1 MFRKLTI
8 RNLLLASSMLA
19 AIALAR
25 PLRAADEK
33 ADSPSD
39 DQTQRSALFDSLD
52 ANHDGQLT
60 SDEVPDDQRRLFQRL
75 LRRADANGDAK
86 LSRDE
91 FLAGMQQMQEQPR
104 GPQRDEQPAQ
114 SGKAAAGEPAKDN
127 QTSNVPG
134 TPKARQFG
142 GDPRPGAGSGGP
154 GFAGG
159 GGGGMLMGIAVFR
172 ALDTNGDGK
181 LDAKEIEAA
190 PEALKKLAGSSGEIT
205 REELMKSMSGGVGGA
220 FAPGGFGAVAAG
232 GGEFNPDAFLKQFI
246 SRMDKNGDGKLQKD
260 ELPPRMQERFD
271 ETDTNHD
278 GALDE
283 SELKTILP
291 RLMRRYEEQR
301 NGGGS
306 PEARAQRRAAKE
318 KDKGSADSDHK
329 PDSDSKPD
337 AN

>member
-1 MFRKLTI
+1 MI
-8 RNLLLASSMLA
+8 RNLLLVSSMLA

-25 PLRAADEK
+25 PLHAADEK

-39 DQTQRSALFDSLD
+39 DAQVQRSALFDSLD
-52 ANHDGQLT
+52 ANHDGQIT

-75 LRRADANGDAK
+75 LRRADANGDGK

-91 FLAGMQQMQEQPR
+91 FLAGMKEMQEQPR
-104 GPQRDEQPAQ
+104 GPQRDEQPAK
-114 SGKAAAGEPAKDN
+114 SGPAASEPAKDN
-127 QTSNVPG
+127 QNSSVPG
-134 TPKARQFG
+134 TPRARQFG
-142 GDPRPGAGSGGP
+142 NGPRPGAGFGGP
-154 GFAGG
+154 GFGAGG

-205 REELMKSMSGGVGGA
+205 REELMKSMAGGAGGA
-220 FAPGGFGAVAAG
+220 FGPGGPGAVAA

-260 ELPPRMQERFD
+260 ELPQRMQERFD
-271 ETDTNHD
+271 EMDTNHD

-283 SELKTILP
+283 SELKAILP
-291 RLMRRYEEQR
+291 RLMRRYEEQQR
-301 NGGGS
+301 GGGGGS
-306 PEARAQRRAAKE
+306 PEARAQRRAARD
-318 KDKGSADSDHK
+318 KDKTSADADHK
-329 PDSDSKPD
+329 PASDSKPD